1 MSTRSNIIIT
11 KKGTND
17 VWQYYHHCDGY
28 LSGVGEDL
36 RMFIRVAEYIHKI
49 CSEKGSYHG
58 NGIDC
63 LGWVMK
69 GMAGDDY
76 EPEPENGESE
86 NINTLDKLHRDIEYL
101 YLIQESDKEL
111 EFYFMSRHYGPST
124 LFKDLLND
132 KPKKPYKDVIA
143 DIVENGIRLPI
154 EIDDE
159 RYTDDF
165 EQYLIDREYG
175 TKHSDDED
183 FEPVELMTLS
193 TNEVTCETQGELN
206 SALAA
211 FGQVLDFIKWFGND
225 HTDNETLKAMKMAII
240 EDMEEYGD

>member
-36 RMFIRVAEYIHKI
+36 RMFIRVAEFIHKI
-49 CSEKGSYHG
+49 CSEKSSYHG
-58 NGIDC
+58 NRIDC

-76 EPEPENGESE
+76 EPEPEDGESE
-86 NINTLDKLHRDIEYL
+86 NINSPDKLHGDIEYV

-111 EFYFMSRHYGPST
+111 EFYFMSRHHGPST
-124 LFKDLLND
+124 LFKDN
-132 KPKKPYKDVIA
+132 PKPYKDVIS
-143 DIVENGIRLPI
+143 DIIENGIRLPI
-154 EIDDE
+154 EIDYE

-165 EQYLIDREYG
+165 ERYLIDRKYG
-175 TKHSDDED
+175 TKHSDDEG

-193 TNEVTCETQGELN
+193 SNEVTCETRGELN

-211 FGQVLDFIKWFGND
+211 FNQVLDFIKWFGKD
-225 HTDNETLKAMKMAII
+225 HTDNETLKAMEEAII
-240 EDMEEYGD
+240 ESINEYEE

>member
-49 CSEKGSYHG
+49 CSEKISYHG
-58 NGIDC
+58 NRICC

-69 GMAGDDY
+69 GMAGDSY
-76 EPEPENGESE
+76 EPEPEDGESE
-86 NINTLDKLHRDIEYL
+86 NINSIGKLHRDIEYL
-101 YLIQESDKEL
+101 YLIQESDKDL

-143 DIVENGIRLPI
+143 DIIENGIKLPI
-154 EIDDE
+154 EIDYE

-165 EQYLIDREYG
+165 ERYLIDRKYG

-183 FEPVELMTLS
+183 FDPVELMTLS
-193 TNEVTCETQGELN
+193 SNEVTCGTRGELD

-211 FGQVLDFIKWFGND
+211 FNQVLDFMKWFGKD
-225 HTDNETLKAMKMAII
+225 HTADETLSAMKEAIT
-240 EDMEEYGD
+240 EDIDQYGE

>member
-49 CSEKGSYHG
+49 CSEKISYHG
-58 NGIDC
+58 SRICC

-69 GMAGDDY
+69 GMAGNSY
-76 EPEPENGESE
+76 EPEPEDGESE
-86 NINTLDKLHRDIEYL
+86 NINSPDKLHRDIEYL

-111 EFYFMSRHYGPST
+111 EFYFMSYHYGPST

-143 DIVENGIRLPI
+143 DIIENGIKLPI
-154 EIDDE
+154 EIDYE

-165 EQYLIDREYG
+165 ERYLADRKYG

-193 TNEVTCETQGELN
+193 SNEVTCETQGELD

-211 FGQVLDFIKWFGND
+211 FNQVLDFMKWFGKD
-225 HTDNETLKAMKMAII
+225 HTADETLKAMKEAII
-240 EDMEEYGD
+240 EDMEEYGE

>member
-49 CSEKGSYHG
+49 CSEKTSYHG
-58 NGIDC
+58 NRIGC

-76 EPEPENGESE
+76 EPEPEDGESE
-86 NINTLDKLHRDIEYL
+86 NINSPDKLHGDIEYV

-111 EFYFMSRHYGPST
+111 EFYFMSRDHVPST
-124 LFKDLLND
+124 LFKDN
-132 KPKKPYKDVIA
+132 PKPYKDVIS
-143 DIVENGIRLPI
+143 DIIENGIKLPI
-154 EIDDE
+154 EIDYE

-165 EQYLIDREYG
+165 EQYLIDRKYG
-175 TKHSDDED
+175 TKHSDDEGFD
-183 FEPVELMTLS
+183 PVELMTLS
-193 TNEVTCETQGELN
+193 ANEVTCETQGELD

-211 FGQVLDFIKWFGND
+211 FNQVLDFMKWFGKD
-225 HTDNETLKAMKMAII
+225 HTADETLSAMKEAITEDI
-240 EDMEEYGD
+240 EEFGK

>member
-49 CSEKGSYHG
+49 CSEKISYNG
-58 NGIDC
+58 NKIGC
-63 LGWVMK
+63 LRWVMK
-69 GMAGDDY
+69 GMAGDSY
-76 EPEPENGESE
+76 EPEPEDGESE
-86 NINTLDKLHRDIEYL
+86 NINSLGKLHRDIEYL
-101 YLIQESDKEL
+101 YLIQELDKEL
-111 EFYFMSRHYGPST
+111 EFYFMSRHYGPSN

-143 DIVENGIRLPI
+143 DIIENGIKLPI
-154 EIDDE
+154 EIDCE

-165 EQYLIDREYG
+165 EQHLIDRKYG
-175 TKHSDDED
+175 IKHSDYEN

-193 TNEVTCETQGELN
+193 SNEVTCETRGELN

-211 FGQVLDFIKWFGND
+211 FNQVLDFIKWFGKD
-225 HTDNETLKAMKMAII
+225 HTDNETLKAMEEAII
-240 EDMEEYGD
+240 ESINEYEE

>member
-17 VWQYYHHCDGY
+17 LWQYYHHCDGY

-49 CSEKGSYHG
+49 CSEKISYHG
-58 NGIDC
+58 SRLDS

-69 GMAGDDY
+69 GMADDSY
-76 EPEPENGESE
+76 EREPEDGESK
-86 NINTLDKLHRDIEYL
+86 NINSPDRLHGDIEYV

-111 EFYFMSRHYGPST
+111 EFYFMNRYNGPST

-132 KPKKPYKDVIA
+132 KSKPYKDVIA
-143 DIVENGIRLPI
+143 DIIENGIKLPI
-154 EIDDE
+154 EIDYE

-165 EQYLIDREYG
+165 ERYLVDRKYG
-175 TKHSDDED
+175 TNHSDDED
-183 FEPVELMTLS
+183 FDPVELMTLS
-193 TNEVTCETQGELN
+193 SNEVTCETRGELD

-211 FGQVLDFIKWFGND
+211 FNQVLDFMKWFGKN
-225 HTDNETLKAMKMAII
+225 HTADETLSAMKKAIQDDI
-240 EDMEEYGD
+240 DQYDE

>member
-49 CSEKGSYHG
+49 CSKKNSYNG
-58 NGIDC
+58 NRIGC

-76 EPEPENGESE
+76 ESEPEDGESK
-86 NINTLDKLHRDIEYL
+86 NINSPDKLHGDIEYV

-111 EFYFMSRHYGPST
+111 EFYFMSRHHGPST
-124 LFKDLLND
+124 LFKDN
-132 KPKKPYKDVIA
+132 PKPYKDVIS
-143 DIVENGIRLPI
+143 DIIENGIRLPI
-154 EIDDE
+154 EIDYE

-165 EQYLIDREYG
+165 ERYLIDRKYG
-175 TKHSDDED
+175 TKHSDDEG

-193 TNEVTCETQGELN
+193 SNEVTCETRGELN

-211 FGQVLDFIKWFGND
+211 FNQVLDFIKWFGKD
-225 HTDNETLKAMKMAII
+225 HTDNETLKAMEEAII
-240 EDMEEYGD
+240 ESINEHEE

>member
-36 RMFIRVAEYIHKI
+36 RMFIRVAEYIYKI
-49 CSEKGSYHG
+49 CSEKSSYHG
-58 NGIDC
+58 NRIDC

-69 GMAGDDY
+69 DMAGDDY
-76 EPEPENGESE
+76 EPEPEDGESE

-143 DIVENGIRLPI
+143 DIIENGIRLPI

-240 EDMEEYGD
+240 EDMEKYGD

>member
-17 VWQYYHHCDGY
+17 VWQYYHHRDGY
-28 LSGVGEDL
+28 LSGMGEDL

-49 CSEKGSYHG
+49 CSEKISYHG
-58 NGIDC
+58 NRIGC

-86 NINTLDKLHRDIEYL
+86 NINSPDKLHGDIEYV

-111 EFYFMSRHYGPST
+111 EFYFMSRYHGPST
-124 LFKDLLND
+124 LFKD
-132 KPKKPYKDVIA
+132 KPKPYKDVIA
-143 DIVENGIRLPI
+143 DIIENGIRLPI
-154 EIDDE
+154 EIDYE

-165 EQYLIDREYG
+165 EQYLIDRKYG

-193 TNEVTCETQGELN
+193 TNEVTCETRGELD

-211 FGQVLDFIKWFGND
+211 FSQVLDFMKWFGKD
-225 HTDNETLKAMKMAII
+225 HTADETLSAMKKAIT
-240 EDMEEYGD
+240 EDIDQYGE

>member
-36 RMFIRVAEYIHKI
+36 RMFIRVAEYIYKI
-49 CSEKGSYHG
+49 CSEKISYNGSR
-58 NGIDC
+58 IVC
-63 LGWVMK
+63 LGWLMK
-69 GMAGDDY
+69 GMAGDSY
-76 EPEPENGESE
+76 EPEPEDGESE
-86 NINTLDKLHRDIEYL
+86 NINSLGKLHRDIEYL

-111 EFYFMSRHYGPST
+111 EFYFMSRYDGPST

-132 KPKKPYKDVIA
+132 KPQKPYKDIIA
-143 DIVENGIRLPI
+143 DIIENGIKLPI
-154 EIDDE
+154 EIDYE

-165 EQYLIDREYG
+165 ERYLIDRKYG
-175 TKHSDDED
+175 TKLSEDED
-183 FEPVELMTLS
+183 FDPVELMTLS
-193 TNEVTCETQGELN
+193 TNEVTCETRGELD

-211 FGQVLDFIKWFGND
+211 FNQVLDFMKWFGKD
-225 HTDNETLKAMKMAII
+225 HTADETLSAMKKAIT
-240 EDMEEYGD
+240 EDIDQYGE

>member
-49 CSEKGSYHG
+49 CSEKSSYHG
-58 NGIDC
+58 NRIDC

-86 NINTLDKLHRDIEYL
+86 NINSIGKLHRDIEYL

-111 EFYFMSRHYGPST
+111 EFYFMSRYHGPST

-132 KPKKPYKDVIA
+132 KPKRPYKDVIA
-143 DIVENGIRLPI
+143 DIIENGIRLPI
-154 EIDDE
+154 EIDYG
-159 RYTDDF
+159 RYTNDF
-165 EQYLIDREYG
+165 ERYLIDRKYG
-175 TKHSDDED
+175 TKRSDDED

-211 FGQVLDFIKWFGND
+211 FNQVLDFMKWFGKD
-225 HTDNETLKAMKMAII
+225 HTADETLSAMKKAIT
-240 EDMEEYGD
+240 EDIDQYGE

>member
-49 CSEKGSYHG
+49 CSEKTSYNG
-58 NGIDC
+58 NRIGC

-76 EPEPENGESE
+76 EPEPEDGESE
-86 NINTLDKLHRDIEYL
+86 NINSPDKLHGDIEYV

-111 EFYFMSRHYGPST
+111 EFYFMSRYHGPST
-124 LFKDLLND
+124 LFKDN
-132 KPKKPYKDVIA
+132 PKPYKDVIS
-143 DIVENGIRLPI
+143 DIIENGIKLPI
-154 EIDDE
+154 EIDYE

-165 EQYLIDREYG
+165 ERYLIDRKYG

-183 FEPVELMTLS
+183 FDPVELMTLS
-193 TNEVTCETQGELN
+193 TNEVTCETRGELD

-211 FGQVLDFIKWFGND
+211 FNQVLDFMKWFGKD
-225 HTDNETLKAMKMAII
+225 HTADETLSAMKKAIT
-240 EDMEEYGD
+240 EDIDQYGE

>member
-49 CSEKGSYHG
+49 CSKKNSYNG
-58 NGIDC
+58 NRIGC

-76 EPEPENGESE
+76 ESEPEDGESK
-86 NINTLDKLHRDIEYL
+86 NINSPDKLHGDIEYV

-111 EFYFMSRHYGPST
+111 EFYFMSRHHGPST
-124 LFKDLLND
+124 LFKDN
-132 KPKKPYKDVIA
+132 PKPYKDVIS
-143 DIVENGIRLPI
+143 DIIENGIRLPI
-154 EIDDE
+154 EIDYE

-165 EQYLIDREYG
+165 ERYLIDRKYG

-193 TNEVTCETQGELN
+193 SNEVTCETRGELN

-211 FGQVLDFIKWFGND
+211 FNQVLDFIKWFGKD
-225 HTDNETLKAMKMAII
+225 HTDNETLKAMEEAII
-240 EDMEEYGD
+240 ESINEHEE

>member
-49 CSEKGSYHG
+49 CSEKSSYHG
-58 NGIDC
+58 NRIDC

-69 GMAGDDY
+69 GMVGDDY
-76 EPEPENGESE
+76 EPEPEDGESE
-86 NINTLDKLHRDIEYL
+86 NINSPDKLHGDIEYV

-111 EFYFMSRHYGPST
+111 EFYFMSRYHGPST
-124 LFKDLLND
+124 IFKDE
-132 KPKKPYKDVIA
+132 PKPYKDVIA
-143 DIVENGIRLPI
+143 DIIENGMKLPI
-154 EIDDE
+154 EIDYE

-165 EQYLIDREYG
+165 EQYLIDRKYG

-193 TNEVTCETQGELN
+193 SNEVTCETRGELD

-211 FGQVLDFIKWFGND
+211 FNQVLDFMKWFGKD
-225 HTDNETLKAMKMAII
+225 HTADETLSAMKEAIT
-240 EDMEEYGD
+240 EDIDQYGE